1 MSDSSR
7 PHGLCLP
14 GSSVHGIF
22 QARVLEWGPIAFS
35 ERTFYLALNGLNLV
49 GMRGLRCQIL
59 PKNIIV
65 YNLLILQRW
74 LLIQVGFPGGT
85 VVKNLPANAGDARD
99 AGLSQSGGGRGGHVI
114 CIPMVD
120 SC

>member
-1 MSDSSR
+1 MFSARGAKSPHTLWPSKKSPPYPVPFFTEESNQQLRSR
-7 PHGLCLP
+7 
-14 GSSVHGIF
+14 
-22 QARVLEWGPIAFS
+22 
-35 ERTFYLALNGLNLV
+35 
-49 GMRGLRCQIL
+49 
-59 PKNIIV
+59 
-65 YNLLILQRW
+65 
-74 LLIQVGFPGGT
+74 GFPGGA